1 MIYFDS
7 GLISYRT
14 LQVNLVIR
22 VISISFVATFLKSTS
37 GSQSFVNNFNKA
49 NFGTKYD
56 VLTNETQVKT
66 LKLFLYEIIT
76 VCSVL
81 SPIYIL

>member
-14 LQVNLVIR
+14 LQVSLVIR

-37 GSQSFVNNFNKA
+37 GSQSFVNKA